1 VAKALGV
8 SERKACLLVDLHRS
22 TRRYVSRRPK
32 DQPLRERLKALAAER
47 PRFGYP
53 RLYLM
58 LRREGVVVNHKKVR
72 RIYREEGL
80 RVRRMKR
87 KRVCQNREHNP
98 VQATRP
104 NQVWAMDFVHDRLQ
118 DGRAFKSLTVVDEF
132 TKESPAIEVDFSLPG
147 VRVVRVLDW
156 LRELRELPEEI
167 VIDNGPEF
175 ISVALDRWAWEHK
188 VKLRF
193 IQPGKPNQNCFVE
206 SFNGRFRDECL
217 NQHVFHSL
225 THAKDL
231 IEVWHNDYNN
241 IRPHTSIGGLTP
253 VEFAREQAKKKAGE
267 PNPEPAKSQL

>member
-1 VAKALGV
+1 M
-8 SERKACLLVDLHRS
+8 SERGACELFGLNRS
-22 TRRYVSRRPK
+22 TRRYVSRRPS

-72 RIYREEGL
+72 RLYREEGL

-98 VQATRP
+98 VVATRP
-104 NQVWAMDFVHDRLQ
+104 NQVWAMDFVHDRL
-118 DGRAFKSLTVVDEF
+118 DDSRPFKTLNVVDEF
-132 TKESPAIEVDFSLPG
+132 TKEALAIEVDFSLPG
-147 VRVVRVLDW
+147 PRVVRVLEW
-156 LRELRELPEEI
+156 LRETRGLPEEI
-167 VIDNGPEF
+167 VTDNGPEF
-175 ISVALDRWAWEHK
+175 ISVALDRWAWERK
-188 VKLRF
+188 VKIRF
-193 IQPGKPNQNCFVE
+193 IQPGKPNQNCYVE

-225 THAKDL
+225 AHAKDL
-231 IEVWHNDYNN
+231 IEEWRYDYNRL
-241 IRPHTSIGGLTP
+241 RPHTSLGGKTP
-253 VEFAREQAKKKAGE
+253 EEFVREQLQKQAGE

>member
-1 VAKALGV
+1 MAKAEGM
-8 SERKACLLVDLHRS
+8 SERGACRLFGLHRS
-22 TRRYVSRRPK
+22 TRRYLSRRPS
-32 DQPLRERLKALAAER
+32 DQPIRDRIKALAVER

-87 KRVCQNREHNP
+87 KRVCQNREYNP
-98 VQATRP
+98 TRAAKT
-104 NQVWAMDFVHDRLQ
+104 NQVWAMDFVHDRLD
-118 DGRAFKSLTVVDEF
+118 DGRPFKSLTIVDEF
-132 TKESPAIEVDFSLPG
+132 SKESPAIEVDFSLPG
-147 VRVVRVLDW
+147 PRVTRVLDW
-156 LRELRELPEEI
+156 LSEVRGLPEEI

-175 ISVALDRWAWEHK
+175 VSIALDRWAWEHK

-193 IQPGKPNQNCFVE
+193 IQPGKPNQNCFIE

-225 THAKDL
+225 AHAKDL
-231 IEVWHNDYNN
+231 IEEWRYDYNRV
-241 IRPHTSIGGLTP
+241 RPHTSLDGLTP
-253 VEFAREQAKKKAGE
+253 ERFAQEQIQTKTGE
-267 PNPEPAKSQL
+267 SNPEPAKSQL